1 MAPVQER
8 NHGSF
13 RIMFM
18 YQGKRR
24 WFTLGKV
31 SREEANAKS
40 AQVEYLL
47 LRLNQRLIELPPGV
61 GIVEYVQHV
70 GKPPAGAGA
79 IPERRPLTL
88 TAFRDR
94 YLDTHR
100 SSLERSTVE
109 GIELH
114 FKHQLGAFSEAF
126 PIEALTLA
134 DLQSYV
140 DARAKG
146 KGGKPL
152 SAATIRKE
160 IVSLRTAWN
169 WGAKMG
175 LVSGRFPQDGR
186 RFPKTAEK

>member
-1 MAPVQER
+1 MATVQER
-8 NHGSF
+8 NHRGF

-61 GIVEYVQHV
+61 GIVEYVQHD

-88 TAFRDR
+88 TASRPSPR
-94 YLDTHR
+94 H
-100 SSLERSTVE
+100 
-109 GIELH
+109 
-114 FKHQLGAFSEAF
+114 A
-126 PIEALTLA
+126 P
-134 DLQSYV
+134 
-140 DARAKG
+140 
-146 KGGKPL
+146 
-152 SAATIRKE
+152 
-160 IVSLRTAWN
+160 
-169 WGAKMG
+169 
-175 LVSGRFPQDGR
+175 
-186 RFPKTAEK
+186 